1 MAAAAVLVHA
11 AGAPVLGEQ
20 EVVAERTLVLDGD
33 WQLTSDAGHALT
45 GVIPGDLITDLERAH
60 LVQDPL
66 YELGWLD
73 NNSGLVPPW
82 NAHVW
87 TYSTQFSAPPS
98 SLLVFDGIKM
108 CARILVNGKQALF
121 ATDQFLR
128 YTLPVAGDVKLQVEF
143 DPKEDV
149 GGRYMASSGGWDFEP
164 YTNTREGNIS
174 ARNFSV
180 PRTFS
185 RGIWKSVTV
194 QTGLA
199 VLHVVPQTFPTG
211 KYATARL
218 TDGTENFT
226 VNTTVHIYSH
236 VATTVNATITVAG
249 SSKLLRQAVSA
260 GESALSLTLDV
271 HGPSLWWPRG
281 YGAQILH
288 SLNVTI
294 QATAGEPVHASR
306 SIGFRTLALVT
317 GNDSDA

>member
-1 MAAAAVLVHA
+1 MAVVAVLV
-11 AGAPVLGEQ
+11 AGAPVLGDQ

-45 GVIPGDLITDLERAH
+45 GVVPGDLITDLERAH

-66 YELGWLD
+66 YELGWL
-73 NNSGLVPPW
+73 NNNTGLAPPW
-82 NAHVW
+82 TAHVW

-121 ATDQFLR
+121 AADQFLR
-128 YTLPVAGDVKLQVEF
+128 YTLLVSGDVKLQVVF

-174 ARNFSV
+174 VRNFSV

-211 KYATARL
+211 EYSTTRL
-218 TDGTENFT
+218 TDGTANFT
-226 VNTTVHIYSH
+226 VNTTVHVYSH
-236 VATTVNATITVAG
+236 APTTIDATVSVAG
-249 SSKLLRQAVSA
+249 SSKLLRQAVPA
-260 GESALSLTLDV
+260 GESAVSLTLDV

-281 YGAQILH
+281 HGAQSLH
-288 SLNVTI
+288 NLNVTI
-294 QATAGEPVHASR
+294 QAATGEPVQTSR